1 MKTYMNELIQK
12 IVNAGVTVPD
22 QQIEIAV
29 SDYQEMYGKITVG
42 FDINDYYAVLNN
54 LVITIDTESF
64 RLGENHNSLSIL
76 WVRFNTDR
84 VKTTREAGI
93 CKMKNTST
101 IICIIENLI
110 VTDLII

>member
-1 MKTYMNELIQK
+1 MKTYINEIIKK
-12 IVNAGVTVPD
+12 IVDSGITVPD
-22 QQIEIAV
+22 QQIEITV
-29 SDYQEMYGKITVG
+29 SDYQEMYCKITVG
-42 FDINDYYAVLNN
+42 FDKNDYYAVLNN
-54 LVITIDTESF
+54 LSITMDTEAF

-76 WVRFNTDR
+76 WIRYNTDR

-110 VTDLII
+110 VTDIII